1 MSYYDY
7 KQSVYIEMKQYPF
20 YAIIMAAMRQADTD
34 NAEKLRTM
42 FPETW
47 RELEAR
53 YHAPGGLLE
62 GEEPPPPT
70 CGHSMPQEDRD
81 AFGIK
86 SWDPHCAREPDH
98 EGDHAISQEGVSWS
112 NDGEG

>member
-1 MSYYDY
+1 MSYHEY
-7 KQSVYIEMKQYPF
+7 KMSVYMELKQYPF

-34 NAEKLRTM
+34 NLAKLQQEW
-42 FPETW
+42 PNVW
-47 RELEAR
+47 VELEAR

-62 GEEPPPPT
+62 GEEPPPST

-86 SWDPHCAREPDH
+86 SWDPHCARETGH

-112 NDGEG
+112 NDGQG